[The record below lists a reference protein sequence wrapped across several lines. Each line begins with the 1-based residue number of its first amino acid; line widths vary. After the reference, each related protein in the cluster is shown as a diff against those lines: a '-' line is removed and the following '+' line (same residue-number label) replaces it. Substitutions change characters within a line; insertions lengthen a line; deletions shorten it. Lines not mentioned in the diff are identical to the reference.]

1 MKGINA
7 ARAGTR
13 EGSEAG
19 GIFRKTILPNGVRIV
34 SESIPSVRSVSVGAW
49 VFSGSRDEN
58 RKQQGIHHFV
68 EHMVFKGTTT
78 RKMHLIAKRMESVG
92 GFLNAFTG
100 KEYTCYFARAL
111 DSHLTRSVETVTDL
125 ILSPTFPEKEI
136 EKEKEVVLEEMK
148 MYEDAPEDNIFDVFE
163 SVVYSGHG
171 LAHPVLGIPKTV
183 NNFSRDDLQSFVDS
197 KYIPSR
203 IVVAAAGNVDHDQL
217 VGYVENAFEKRERAN
232 KPFRRRKANGYSIQH
247 VEVARPVQ
255 QAHLVLGGRGCSTFD
270 EDRLAFVVLNILLGG
285 GMSSR
290 LNQNIREKYGYC
302 YSIYSFLNFHSDT
315 GDFGIYTATEP
326 SRIERT
332 KDLIFRELKKLQKT
346 PVGPRALNQA
356 RNQVKGSIMLGLESM
371 SNRMMRLGKQEL
383 YFKKYVDLDR
393 VINSVDSI
401 TEEKVQSVARR
412 YLDPETLSSVI
423 LKPENKN

>member
-1 MKGINA
+1 MAGIVA
-7 ARAGTR
+7 ASSTQGVSEGT
-13 EGSEAG
+13 GS
-19 GIFRKTILPNGVRIV
+19 FRKTILPNGVRIV

-49 VFSGSRDEN
+49 VFSGSRDETK
-58 RKQQGIHHFV
+58 RQQGISHFV

-78 RKMHLIAKRMESVG
+78 RKMHLIAQRMEAVG

-111 DSHLTRSVETVTDL
+111 DSHLARSVETVTDL

-148 MYEDAPEDNIFDVFE
+148 MYEDAPEDNIFDLFE
-163 SVVYSGHG
+163 EVVYAGHG
-171 LAHPVLGIPKTV
+171 LGHPVLGNPNSV
-183 NNFSRDDLQSFVDS
+183 NNFTREDLRSFVDK

-203 IVVAAAGNVDHDQL
+203 IVIAAAGNINHDDL
-217 VGYVENAFEKRERAN
+217 VGYVEAAFERHDRAN
-232 KPFRRRKANGYSIQH
+232 KPFRRKKANGYSIEH
-247 VEVARPVQ
+247 VERARPVQ
-255 QAHLVLGGRGCSTFD
+255 QTHLVLGGRGCSTYD
-270 EDRLAFVVLNILLGG
+270 EERLAFVVLNILLGG

-326 SRIERT
+326 SRIDRT
-332 KDLIFRELKKLQKT
+332 RDLIFRELIKFQKK

-383 YFKKYVDLDR
+383 YFKKYIDLDR
-393 VINSVDSI
+393 VINSVDSV
-401 TEEKVQSVARR
+401 TAEKVQEVATR
-412 YLDPETLSSVI
+412 YLDPDSLSSVI
-423 LKPENKN
+423 LKPEIRN